1 MNTFKERVSSRKF
14 VLQILN
20 FIASTIVVGAL
31 VCVVYIRNWENQVL
45 PILQT
50 YFSFLAV
57 NGGLYIAGNVAES
70 LKELFKGKKD
80 RNA

>member
-20 FIASTIVVGAL
+20 FIASTIVVGTL
-31 VCVVYIRNWENQVL
+31 IYVVHIRNWENQVL
-45 PILQT
+45 PILKA
-50 YFSFLAV
+50 YFGFLAV
-57 NGGLYIAGNVAES
+57 NSGLYVAANVAES

-80 RNA
+80 GNG